1 MSTATLPG
9 SQASSRLRRWTI
21 GLFEPSPGTLLS
33 PGADVLMA
41 GGASIVLF
49 IILKIFVSKTADTQ
63 LWGAALYYCAFLVNY
78 PHFAASYQLLY
89 CDAGKD
95 FFAFR
100 TRPWFALRLWWAGL
114 GVPLLLIGYLVY
126 GLMQGNAAMMGTLL
140 NAMFFFVGWHYVKQ
154 IFGCVIVLSA
164 VRKITYSPWE
174 RRVILAPLYSLWLLQ
189 YTAANMNNL
198 SQTFLDISYTHLSF
212 PPIVVSAVALAF
224 IVSSLGLLAMFGWRF
239 QQGRPLPPLSAVT
252 AILSI
257 YLWFTPVYSSPYYQ
271 LMIPFFHSL
280 QYLLFVLV
288 YKRNESLIE
297 THETAPATEKGSR
310 RRLTLAATALFV
322 AIPTVLMAF
331 SIYRGFTG
339 NLEDALVATY
349 GMLAIVSSSLWLT
362 TACVTGGIAVA
373 VLLLRFASKR
383 GSLWYFLS
391 FIAQMLLLGMLLFS
405 VVPTALD
412 ILAKN
417 ALLPKAMLVNAA
429 TFGTTF
435 YLFVFMVFVN
445 IHHYFVDNVLW
456 RRDNPNIR
464 QYLFH

>member
-1 MSTATLPG
+1 
-9 SQASSRLRRWTI
+9 
-21 GLFEPSPGTLLS
+21 
-33 PGADVLMA
+33 
-41 GGASIVLF
+41 
-49 IILKIFVSKTADTQ
+49 
-63 LWGAALYYCAFLVNY
+63 
-78 PHFAASYQLLY
+78 
-89 CDAGKD
+89 
-95 FFAFR
+95 
-100 TRPWFALRLWWAGL
+100 
-114 GVPLLLIGYLVY
+114 
-126 GLMQGNAAMMGTLL
+126 
-140 NAMFFFVGWHYVKQ
+140 
-154 IFGCVIVLSA
+154 FGCVIVLSA
-164 VRKITYSPWE
+164 VRKITYAPWE

-189 YTAANMNNL
+189 YTAANL
-198 SQTFLDISYTHLSF
+198 SNQTQTFLDISYTHLHF
-212 PPIVVSAVALAF
+212 PAIVVSVVALAF

-239 QQGRPLPPLSAVT
+239 QQGRPLPPLSAVV

-322 AIPTVLMAF
+322 AIPTLLMAVSMF
-331 SIYRGFTG
+331 GGFTG
-339 NLEDALVATY
+339 SLEDALIATY

-362 TACVTGGIAVA
+362 TACVTGGVALA
-373 VLLLRFASKR
+373 VLLLRLASKR